1 MLFALPVLSC
11 YGLAPTASRS
21 ASAARWLASAA
32 PLERELAL
40 LPFALTD
47 ALHPGET
54 REVHVFED
62 RFVDGLSEAVGTHG
76 CVGAALFDED
86 GSLCD
91 ISTILEVEDFRPSS
105 TGGWA
110 RLRSVGRCR
119 LTEVRAAGGGLARA
133 HVELYTDRGAAPA
146 PDAELRKVH
155 AAVSAQR
162 RRLWELLSV
171 EGDPNQAT
179 EAEAEQLYVGP
190 DVRGAPFG
198 LFYGGTSPFVPHPA
212 APPRL
217 VRTSGTSFATVPA
230 FATVPVSATVSRPRC
245 SFTTHAFV
253 HPAGAEEEVYEV
265 YDDDEVYE
273 VYDDDDDDEEEEE
286 YVYVGE
292 RWERGPEGCGLCF
305 FNCRDPGE
313 LDDEENG

>member
-1 MLFALPVLSC
+1 MVFALPALSC
-11 YGLAPTASRS
+11 YGLAPMASRS

-54 REVHVFED
+54 REVYVFED
-62 RFVDGLSEAVGTHG
+62 RFVDGLREAVGTHG

-91 ISTILEVEDFRPSS
+91 ISLVLEVEDFRPSS

-119 LTEVRAAGGGLARA
+119 LTEVRAAAGGLARA
-133 HVELYTDRGAAPA
+133 HVKLYTDQGAAPA
-146 PDAELRKVH
+146 PDAELRKLH

-171 EGDPNQAT
+171 EGEPNQAM

-190 DVRGAPFG
+190 DVRSAPFG
-198 LFYGGTSPFVPHPA
+198 LFYGGTSPHPA
-212 APPRL
+212 TPSGL
-217 VRTSGTSFATVPA
+217 VRTS
-230 FATVPVSATVSRPRC
+230 VPVVGHRQLQPRTAVDLKEVIVPFQHC
-245 SFTTHAFV
+245 
-253 HPAGAEEEVYEV
+253 GAI
-265 YDDDEVYE
+265 D
-273 VYDDDDDDEEEEE
+273 
-286 YVYVGE
+286 GT
-292 RWERGPEGCGLCF
+292 RC
-305 FNCRDPGE
+305 
-313 LDDEENG
+313 

>member
-265 YDDDEVYE
+265 YDDNEVYE
-273 VYDDDDDDEEEEE
+273 VYDDDDDEEEEE

>member
-1 MLFALPVLSC
+1 MLSALPVLSC
-11 YGLAPTASRS
+11 YGLVPTAGRS
-21 ASAARWLASAA
+21 ASAARWLASAS

-47 ALHPGET
+47 ALHPGEI

-91 ISTILEVEDFRPSS
+91 ISTLLEVEDFRLSS

-171 EGDPNQAT
+171 EGDPNRAT

-198 LFYGGTSPFVPHPA
+198 LFYGGTPPSVPHHYP
-212 APPRL
+212 
-217 VRTSGTSFATVPA
+217 
-230 FATVPVSATVSRPRC
+230 SRPCAYQRHELRRSLFSLLSLC
-245 SFTTHAFV
+245 RSPSAV
-253 HPAGAEEEVYEV
+253 RGAALPPTPSPTPHL
-265 YDDDEVYE
+265 
-273 VYDDDDDDEEEEE
+273 
-286 YVYVGE
+286 GPL
-292 RWERGPEGCGLCF
+292 RRRGGG
-305 FNCRDPGE
+305 GV
-313 LDDEENG
+313 

>member
-11 YGLAPTASRS
+11 YGLAPMASRS
-21 ASAARWLASAA
+21 ASAAHWLASAA

-54 REVHVFED
+54 REVYVFED
-62 RFVDGLSEAVGTHG
+62 RFVDGLREAVGTHG

-91 ISTILEVEDFRPSS
+91 ISLVLEVEDFRPSS

-119 LTEVRAAGGGLARA
+119 LTEVRAAAGGLARA
-133 HVELYTDRGAAPA
+133 HVKLYTDRGAAPA
-146 PDAELRKVH
+146 PDAELRKLH

-171 EGDPNQAT
+171 EGEPNQAM

-190 DVRGAPFG
+190 DVRSAPFG
-198 LFYGGTSPFVPHPA
+198 LFYGGTSPHPA
-212 APPRL
+212 TPSGL
-217 VRTSGTSFATVPA
+217 VRTS
-230 FATVPVSATVSRPRC
+230 VPVSATVSCPRR
-245 SFTTHAFV
+245 SLTTYTFV
-253 HPAGAEEEVYEV
+253 LRSGAE
-265 YDDDEVYE
+265 DEVYE
-273 VYDDDDDDEEEEE
+273 MHEDDEEEEEEE

-292 RWERGPEGCGLCF
+292 PWERGPEGCGLCF
-305 FNCRDPGE
+305 FHCRDPGE

>member
-1 MLFALPVLSC
+1 MVFALPALSC
-11 YGLAPTASRS
+11 YGLAPMASRS

-54 REVHVFED
+54 REVYVFED
-62 RFVDGLSEAVGTHG
+62 RFVDGLREAVGTHG

-91 ISTILEVEDFRPSS
+91 ISLVLEVEDFRPSS

-119 LTEVRAAGGGLARA
+119 LTEVRAAAGGLARA
-133 HVELYTDRGAAPA
+133 HVKLYTDRGAAPA
-146 PDAELRKVH
+146 PDAELRKLH

-171 EGDPNQAT
+171 EGEPNQAM

-190 DVRGAPFG
+190 DVRSAPFG
-198 LFYGGTSPFVPHPA
+198 LFYGGTSPHPA
-212 APPRL
+212 TPSGL
-217 VRTSGTSFATVPA
+217 VRTS
-230 FATVPVSATVSRPRC
+230 VPVVGHRQLSAAQLDHPHLRPWLRRGGRGVRDARRRRGRGGGGVRVRGRSVGAGSRGLWPLLLPLPR
-245 SFTTHAFV
+245 
-253 HPAGAEEEVYEV
+253 
-265 YDDDEVYE
+265 
-273 VYDDDDDDEEEEE
+273 
-286 YVYVGE
+286 
-292 RWERGPEGCGLCF
+292 
-305 FNCRDPGE
+305 PGRAR
-313 LDDEENG
+313 